1 MDNSLLD
8 KELNLPGNVCF
19 GCGQENPEGLNI
31 SVYRDPEDTNRILG
45 EFQPED
51 HMIGF
56 PGITHGGAIYTALD
70 CMATWSGMVL
80 RRTKAL
86 WVLRSATIK
95 YHRPAFQGSS
105 ISLEAAIEKQGGEW
119 EAIEVQAAARDPE
132 GNLLTEGSFK
142 VIPMS
147 PERFKSMTGIDEL
160 PEGWANW
167 LDESG
172 T

>member
-1 MDNSLLD
+1 MGSSLSND
-8 KELNLPGNVCF
+8 ELTLGGNVCF

-45 EFQPED
+45 EFEPQD

-80 RRTKAL
+80 RKTKAL
-86 WVLRSATIK
+86 WVLRSAKIK
-95 YHRPAFQGSS
+95 YHRPAHQGSTV
-105 ISLEAAIEKQGGEW
+105 SLEAMIENQGEEW
-119 EAIEVQAAARDPE
+119 EAIEVRARARDPE

-142 VIPMS
+142 VIPVS
-147 PERFKSMTGIDEL
+147 PERFKSMTEIEEL
-160 PEGWANW
+160 PEGWVKW
-167 LDESG
+167 LNEGDI
-172 T
+172 